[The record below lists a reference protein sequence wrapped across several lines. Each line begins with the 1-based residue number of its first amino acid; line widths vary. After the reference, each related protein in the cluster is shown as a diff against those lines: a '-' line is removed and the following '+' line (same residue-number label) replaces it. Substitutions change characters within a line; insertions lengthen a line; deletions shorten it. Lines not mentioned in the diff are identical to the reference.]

1 MTPSPPGNPAASASE
16 ESIYRKLPRSVWVL
30 GFVAMLM
37 DTSSELVHSL
47 LPIFM
52 TTVLGASII
61 TIGIIEGAAEA
72 AAAIAKMF
80 SGVVSDYLRK
90 RIILVVLGY
99 ALAAITKPVFP
110 LATTIGWVFAARF
123 VDRIGKGI
131 RGAHSALQRRLSPEH
146 CLRGSSGYGA
156 ASLPT

>member
-1 MTPSPPGNPAASASE
+1 MTPSPPDNPAASASE
-16 ESIYRKLPRSVWVL
+16 ESIYRKLPISVWVL
-30 GFVAMLM
+30 GFVSMLM

-52 TTVLGASII
+52 TTVLGVSII

-80 SGVVSDYLRK
+80 SGVVGDYLRK
-90 RIILVVLGY
+90 RKILVVPGS

-110 LATTIGWVFAARF
+110 LATTIGWVFATRF

-146 CLRGSSGYGA
+146 CLR
-156 ASLPT
+156 L